1 MSNAQPHQL
10 VSVDSKASGKN
21 PDGISD
27 HQRSS
32 SEESLPNRRHL
43 LGLGVAVGV
52 SIYSSNLLGHE
63 QSAGKQDP
71 VQKTGA
77 GSTDKPAVAKDKP
90 AVAKDEA
97 TDENIKD
104 VSEMTEAEVQS
115 YQPKYNRL
123 STDEKYVIQ
132 KKGTEPAFRGKYT
145 DTKAEGSYICRQ
157 CNQPLYRSNDKF
169 NSKCGWPSFDDE
181 LTGAVTRV
189 LDADGYRIEIV
200 CSNCGGH
207 LGHVFEGEQFT
218 AKNTRH
224 CVNSIS
230 MKLVLKNKDLPP
242 VIKSRETLL
251 REWTAAQEKKR
262 QDAAKSEAGQSAD
275 AGQSTDAG
283 RN

>member
-1 MSNAQPHQL
+1 MSNTQQIPL
-10 VSVDSKASGKN
+10 VSVDSKASGTN
-21 PDGISD
+21 PDGVSD
-27 HQRSS
+27 ERKSS
-32 SEESLPNRRHL
+32 RGEPLPNRRHL
-43 LGLGVAVGV
+43 LGLGVVVGV
-52 SIYSSNLLGHE
+52 SLCSNHLLGQE
-63 QSAGKQDP
+63 KSVANQDS
-71 VQKTGA
+71 VQDTGP
-77 GSTDKPAVAKDKP
+77 GSVNKPGLTQDK
-90 AVAKDEA
+90 A
-97 TDENIKD
+97 TDEKIKD

-169 NSKCGWPSFDDE
+169 HSGCGWPSFDDE
-181 LTGAVTRV
+181 LPGSVTRV

-242 VIKSRETLL
+242 VIKSRETLI

-262 QDAAKSEAGQSAD
+262 QDAAKSD
-275 AGQSTDAG
+275 AGQAAEAG
-283 RN
+283 GN